1 MRLFPA
7 FERYDTALVSTMDQ
21 GVGGRFYRV
30 LDANQRTKWA
40 MLKMMAQMLA
50 VLLRERPH
58 VVISTGAAPGYM
70 ALRMGRLLGA
80 AGPGGGPACRSV
92 ADPMGPPRE
101 AGRAGVHRSRPMIF
115 VTVGVQLP
123 FDRLI
128 RAVDDWAGHHGRH
141 DIVAQAGTSAFKPRH
156 IDVRQTLVPTEFRR
170 FVEQAELIVAH
181 AGMGSIIT
189 ALELGKRIVVMPRRA
204 ALGEHRNDHQL
215 STARYMAEQNLVTVA
230 DSAEDLRRE
239 PALDVPHLGLPRC
252 GSQAPRAAA

>member
-1 MRLFPA
+1 
-7 FERYDTALVSTMDQ
+7 
-21 GVGGRFYRV
+21 
-30 LDANQRTKWA
+30 
-40 MLKMMAQMLA
+40 
-50 VLLRERPH
+50 
-58 VVISTGAAPGYM
+58 
-70 ALRMGRLLGA
+70 
-80 AGPGGGPACRSV
+80 
-92 ADPMGPPRE
+92 
-101 AGRAGVHRSRPMIF
+101 MIF

-141 DIVAQAGTSAFKPRH
+141 DIVAQAGTSAFRPRH

-230 DSAEDLRRE
+230 DSAEDLVRLLEAPAGASPARVISSAVRRVLIHHRG
-239 PALDVPHLGLPRC
+239 AAVLGL
-252 GSQAPRAAA
+252 GSESG